1 MQTKQTKRPA
11 PRSRQSRTAP
21 RRTPSSADIV
31 YTPPKPFNRNRFLLR
46 LATVV
51 AIVLAILLGMSIFFK
66 VKNVYVSG
74 INKYSAWD
82 VKEASGIQEGENLL
96 TLNRA
101 KIAGSI
107 KTNLPYADDVRVGI
121 KLPDTVNIEIA
132 ELDVVYAVQASDNTW
147 WLMDAGGRIVDR
159 SSASAAKA
167 HTQVLGV
174 RLEVPEI
181 GQTATAAQPEQETAA
196 PTQTDDDA
204 QQDSAGDLAVNM
216 PVVTASQQLEDAL
229 QILKTLEAN
238 GIIGDIASVDVTD
251 ITDLQM
257 WYGQNYQIKMGD
269 HSRLDY
275 KIASMKAAIAQ
286 MGQFQSGT
294 LDVSFTTWPNEVG
307 YIPF

>member
-21 RRTPSSADIV
+21 WRNPSSADIV

-82 VKEASGIQEGENLL
+82 VKEASGIQEGENLI

-121 KLPDTVNIEIA
+121 KLPDTVNIEIT

-147 WLMDAGGRIVDR
+147 WLMDASGRIVDR

-174 RLEVPEI
+174 RLETPEI
-181 GQTATAAQPEQETAA
+181 GQTATAAQPQQETTA

-204 QQDSAGDLAVNM
+204 QQDSVSVLPNI
-216 PVVTASQQLEDAL
+216 PVITASQQLDDAL
-229 QILKTLEAN
+229 QILRTLEAK
-238 GIIGDIASVDVTD
+238 GIIGGIASVDVTD
-251 ITDLQM
+251 ISDLQM
-257 WYGQNYQIKMGD
+257 WYGQNCQIKLGD

-294 LDVSFTTWPNEVG
+294 LDVSFTTWPNEVW
-307 YIPF
+307 YNPF